1 MPARVIGNRKPGM
14 YALGSAS
21 MAIPEGFTAFEPQS
35 PFLEHVGP
43 VLVREAGDGPVF
55 GLLVEDRHTNHRGTV
70 QGGLLS
76 TFVDFALGRA
86 IEADAGDGKD
96 RATVS
101 LTVDFLKPAKPGDWI
116 ETRTRVER
124 VGGTLAFADCS
135 LTVEDREIV
144 RGRAVWVVAG

>member
-1 MPARVIGNRKPGM
+1 ME
-14 YALGSAS
+14 
-21 MAIPEGFTAFEPQS
+21 IPDGFAPYEPQG

-43 VLVREAGDGPVF
+43 VLVRDDDGGPVF
-55 GLLVEDRHTNHRGTV
+55 GLLVEERHTNHRGTI
-70 QGGLLS
+70 QGGMLS
-76 TFVDFALGRA
+76 TFADFALGRA
-86 IEADAGDGKD
+86 IEADADDGKE

-135 LTVEDREIV
+135 LTVSEREVV
-144 RGRAVWVVAG
+144 RARAVWVVAA

>member
-1 MPARVIGNRKPGM
+1 MDAPD
-14 YALGSAS
+14 
-21 MAIPEGFTAFEPQS
+21 GFAPFPDQG

-43 VLVREAGDGPVF
+43 IHVREGEGVL
-55 GLLVEDRHTNHRGTV
+55 GLRAEQRHANHRGTV

-76 TFVDFALGRA
+76 TFADFALSRA
-86 IEADAGDGKD
+86 IEADAEDDKD

-116 ETRTRVER
+116 ESRTRVDR

-135 LTVEDREIV
+135 LTVDGREVV
-144 RGRAVWVVAG
+144 RARGVWVVAS

>member
-1 MPARVIGNRKPGM
+1 MDVPD
-14 YALGSAS
+14 
-21 MAIPEGFTAFEPQS
+21 GFVPYENQG

-43 VLVREAGDGPVF
+43 IHVREDAGELVL
-55 GLLVEDRHTNHRGTV
+55 GLRAEDRHANHRGTV

-76 TFVDFALGRA
+76 TFADFALGRA
-86 IEADAGDGKD
+86 IEADAEDERE

-101 LTVDFLKPAKPGDWI
+101 LTVDYLKPAGIGDWI
-116 ETRTRVER
+116 ESRARVDR

-144 RGRAVWVVAG
+144 RARAVWVVAE